1 MFSHYAHACSNLSES
16 HQFRWIYFNGLKI
29 PLPIFGNFFF
39 SGWNKLSE
47 DSLYVIFSQYRSCD
61 TTLGLLSDGTGRI
74 FDGWKIFA
82 QFKRNFRI
90 RLNLFQLLSKV
101 LPSTYAQCA
110 TSANPSWLTTHPC
123 NHAFA
128 AQTFSR
134 LRCSH
139 LAVPIFHRTRQNF
152 DLKFSIPWFRVKGT
166 DQLLGFWKTAHP
178 SPNPTFCPS
187 EK

>member
-29 PLPIFGNFFF
+29 PLPIF
-39 SGWNKLSE
+39 WN
-47 DSLYVIFSQYRSCD
+47 VIFSQYRSCD
-61 TTLGLLSDGTGRI
+61 STLGLRSDGTGRI

-82 QFKRNFRI
+82 QFTRNFRI

-101 LPSTYAQCA
+101 LPSAYAQCA
-110 TSANPSWLTTHPC
+110 TSANPSWVTTHPC

-128 AQTFSR
+128 VQTFSR

-152 DLKFSIPWFRVKGT
+152 DLKFSIAWFRVKGT
-166 DQLLGFWKTAHP
+166 DQLLGFWKNAHLP
-178 SPNPTFCPS
+178 LP
-187 EK
+187 